1 MKPNDS
7 NAHFKCSGI
16 KQQTLISLPSRV
28 DKTWRQN
35 ERNYK
40 TKKLSYRHEMFWLK
54 PKEKASNW
62 LFYLRSKFCVSSWET
77 KKNKFFSPLFI
88 HRRSVNFPHLIHS
101 EASTREGQTKIV
113 IKSFLLS
120 QSKTEKAKNSQ
131 FLKNFSIRIKW
142 RYYRLCDFSERC
154 CSKILSYKTAC
165 FRSTAWILHEEKHAF
180 GFPFRRDYMLK
191 LHIHPHRSSF
201 ARDFPFALARDTSR
215 PKKSGKFENS
225 LFFKSRCS
233 VSG

>member
-1 MKPNDS
+1 MGNKCAIFSIIFAAPWSELWAQMKPNDS

-113 IKSFLLS
+113 IKKFSAFAIKNRES
-120 QSKTEKAKNSQ
+120 Q
-131 FLKNFSIRIKW
+131 
-142 RYYRLCDFSERC
+142 
-154 CSKILSYKTAC
+154 
-165 FRSTAWILHEEKHAF
+165 
-180 GFPFRRDYMLK
+180 
-191 LHIHPHRSSF
+191 
-201 ARDFPFALARDTSR
+201 
-215 PKKSGKFENS
+215 KFTIFKE
-225 LFFKSRCS
+225 LFNTN
-233 VSG
+233 